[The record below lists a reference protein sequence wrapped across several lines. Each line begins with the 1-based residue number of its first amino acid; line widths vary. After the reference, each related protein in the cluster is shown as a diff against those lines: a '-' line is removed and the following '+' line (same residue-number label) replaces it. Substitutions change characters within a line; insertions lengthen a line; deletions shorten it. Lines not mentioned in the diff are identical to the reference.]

1 MPTVKAKVNWHITI
15 RDSYI
20 YKHEDLKQKSGN
32 WLQYSDKQPTSLTYW
47 HISWPSS
54 DNSATLLGVDS
65 RLIDPSRRM
74 TRTVS
79 LALWYL
85 APIRTSPY
93 TYIHSYCKITINV
106 FVTTIQFKGYNK
118 DDVLHRCMQVFM
130 VHTSNKKAIR
140 CQLDMNSAKWKYKQQ
155 EAHNKTKINRY

>member
-1 MPTVKAKVNWHITI
+1 MPTLKAKVNWNITI

-85 APIRTSPY
+85 APICISPY
-93 TYIHSYCKITINV
+93 TYIHSIVKYQQTFSSRRFSLRVTPKMMSCIDVCKSSW
-106 FVTTIQFKGYNK
+106 Y
-118 DDVLHRCMQVFM
+118 
-130 VHTSNKKAIR
+130 TSNKAIR